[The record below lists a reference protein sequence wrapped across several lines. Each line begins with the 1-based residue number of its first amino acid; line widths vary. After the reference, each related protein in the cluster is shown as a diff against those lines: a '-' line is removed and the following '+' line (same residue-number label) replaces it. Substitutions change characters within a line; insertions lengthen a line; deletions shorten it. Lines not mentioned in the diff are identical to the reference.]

1 MESYHKLTYDL
12 IPGQTDREKYNSML
26 LIIELL
32 NDLSFPKRGEEKS
45 LIDLIEQALEIS
57 DHYIE
62 TNNAMK
68 TYFVYGVKMT
78 SLQEL
83 IFSKHINN
91 CNIAMNTKTAEER
104 REIAEKWLQSQN
116 VKDHE

>member
-45 LIDLIEQALEIS
+45 LIDLIEKALEIS

-62 TNNAMK
+62 IK
-68 TYFVYGVKMT
+68 K
-78 SLQEL
+78 
-83 IFSKHINN
+83 
-91 CNIAMNTKTAEER
+91 
-104 REIAEKWLQSQN
+104 
-116 VKDHE
+116 

>member
-1 MESYHKLTYDL
+1 LHENQNDMETYYKLAYAL

-45 LIDLIEQALEIS
+45 LIDLIEKALEIS

-62 TNNAMK
+62 PK
-68 TYFVYGVKMT
+68 
-78 SLQEL
+78 
-83 IFSKHINN
+83 
-91 CNIAMNTKTAEER
+91 
-104 REIAEKWLQSQN
+104 
-116 VKDHE
+116 KD

>member
-1 MESYHKLTYDL
+1 MFWVCFGNCGFSIFVENQNDMESYHKLTYDL

-45 LIDLIEQALEIS
+45 LIDLIEKALEIC

-62 TNNAMK
+62 TK
-68 TYFVYGVKMT
+68 
-78 SLQEL
+78 
-83 IFSKHINN
+83 
-91 CNIAMNTKTAEER
+91 
-104 REIAEKWLQSQN
+104 
-116 VKDHE
+116 

>member
-12 IPGQTDREKYNSML
+12 IPGTTDREKYNSML

-45 LIDLIEQALEIS
+45 LIDLIEKALEIS

-62 TNNAMK
+62 TK
-68 TYFVYGVKMT
+68 
-78 SLQEL
+78 
-83 IFSKHINN
+83 
-91 CNIAMNTKTAEER
+91 
-104 REIAEKWLQSQN
+104 
-116 VKDHE
+116 